1 MSICPQR
8 CVCKLSH
15 SPGQPPLNQTVKAAP
30 RLALPSDS
38 LTEGLH
44 SGLDRKDGWH
54 GCARWL
60 KSATFHLA
68 WRLPPLR
75 GCWDRSSDWTPICLL
90 LKLSA
95 GMAQRLLFSST
106 SSDFLNH
113 TLTPSHPHLNI
124 LTSSIR
130 LTEQGRCARQDDS
143 SGAWRVSF
151 YFSWLVMAMQQLPVS
166 LQWTEPA
173 SVFIFSWTWMGLLVL
188 VSYFLC
194 PWLNRFTGELHL
206 SCSRSF
212 IWVHIKYFWVLECLT
227 QFITIA
233 KALEQL
239 SLISQQSIKNH
250 WLTVKFHKQKC
261 EYFHSPPLD

>member
-60 KSATFHLA
+60 KSTTSHLA
-68 WRLPPLR
+68 WRLPPLQ

-130 LTEQGRCARQDDS
+130 LSREGVRDRMTHQVHDESASIFPGSSWRCSNFQFLS
-143 SGAWRVSF
+143 SGRSLPQCL
-151 YFSWLVMAMQQLPVS
+151 FSHGH
-166 LQWTEPA
+166 ERD
-173 SVFIFSWTWMGLLVL
+173 
-188 VSYFLC
+188 Y
-194 PWLNRFTGELHL
+194 
-206 SCSRSF
+206 
-212 IWVHIKYFWVLECLT
+212 
-227 QFITIA
+227 
-233 KALEQL
+233 
-239 SLISQQSIKNH
+239 
-250 WLTVKFHKQKC
+250 
-261 EYFHSPPLD
+261 